1 MKISRS
7 RLRHWG
13 KLVGKVLLILIAL
26 FGISWGLYQLGL
38 VVTPTTGGQPV
49 IYSPSVRQTES
60 YRRQAQRQVE
70 DLQVLDT
77 QLVAVLTSVEDV
89 YALSNAA
96 QDCLSTA
103 VELAKIISLTY
114 PPPALISLQDG
125 LLNAADQ
132 YLVAAITVNRWVGEP
147 TQENYRGALEAIR
160 LARASRSV
168 VETNPWLQRVPI
180 TETQPPAPESFTT
193 PVLEENPNGW
203 GE

>member
-7 RLRHWG
+7 RLRHWSRIA
-13 KLVGKVLLILIAL
+13 GKVWLILIAL
-26 FGISWGLYQLGL
+26 LGMSWGLYQLGL
-38 VVTPTTGGQPV
+38 TVTPITGGQPV

-60 YRRQAQRQVE
+60 YRRQAQRQIA

-103 VELAKIISLTY
+103 AELAKIISLTY

-132 YLVAAITVNRWVGEP
+132 YLAAAIMVNRWVGEP
-147 TQENYRGALEAIR
+147 TQENYLSVLEAIR

-168 VETNPWLQRVPI
+168 VETNPWLQRSST
-180 TETQPPAPESFTT
+180 TETQPSASPLPVPA
-193 PVLEENPNGW
+193 LEENPNGW

>member
-1 MKISRS
+1 MKISR
-7 RLRHWG
+7 RYLRY
-13 KLVGKVLLILIAL
+13 VGKVLLILIAL

-38 VVTPTTGGQPV
+38 AVTPITGEQPV

-60 YRRQAQRQVE
+60 YRRQAQQQVE

-77 QLVAVLTSVEDV
+77 QLVAVLTSAEDV

-96 QDCLSTA
+96 QDCLSIA
-103 VELAKIISLTY
+103 ADLAKIISLTY
-114 PPPALISLQDG
+114 PPAALVSLQDG

-132 YLVAAITVNRWVGEP
+132 YLAAAIMVNRWVGEP
-147 TQENYRGALEAIR
+147 TQENYLSALETIR

-168 VETNPWLQRVPI
+168 VETNPWLQRVPT
-180 TETQPPAPESFTT
+180 TETQQPAAPL
-193 PVLEENPNGW
+193 PVPTFEENPNGW